1 MARGGGG
8 GIERWGDA
16 DWEKEGFAFSAQ
28 QWIIGLQG
36 GGTSLGL
43 CGYVPYHGHPPSAHA
58 PTLSVNTIN
67 TILWGTTMM

>member
-8 GIERWGDA
+8 GVERWGDA

-36 GGTSLGL
+36 GHQPGIVRLRA
-43 CGYVPYHGHPPSAHA
+43 VPWPPPPRACA
-58 PTLSVNTIN
+58 DFVGEYN
-67 TILWGTTMM
+67 